1 MNTQLN
7 TIIQSAI
14 QSFEVGNFDEAISIL
29 KKLLQIDIH
38 YADTI
43 FDLGCSYAEANRLIE
58 ARNIFN
64 CLKLFQKNDERI
76 PYNLGLI
83 YSMQGE
89 HLLALEEYD
98 LSLKIQPNDVEVLIN
113 KGVTLIDIKNYI
125 LASEVLDK
133 AIQINSNIPEAWSN
147 KGIALHHL
155 NRYQESINA
164 YKEAIK
170 LNHNYYEAW
179 SNLSAPLNSL
189 KRFLEACDA
198 CDQALKL
205 KPDYAEGLS
214 NKGLVLVE
222 LNRLDAAIVHFD
234 KALSLK
240 PNYAEGWSNKGI
252 ALLRLKCVDDAI
264 VHFDKALSLS
274 PDYAKAWSNKA
285 IALNEL
291 KRHEQAI
298 IHYEKSLSLKVG
310 IDWIY
315 GDLLHTKMK
324 ICHWLDLSN
333 ELEYIPIKISKEEKI
348 ILPFVL
354 FALIDDLI
362 LHKKNAEIF
371 AKTQFPF
378 NPALGS
384 IAKSTA
390 NKKIR
395 VGYFSADFRS
405 HAVSMLAVE
414 LFELHDK
421 NSFEIIAFS
430 FGDDDQSQIRQRVAN
445 AFNQF
450 IDVRGMSDLDIAK
463 LSRELHVDIAVDL
476 GGYTADNRTGIFA
489 YRAAPI
495 QVSYLGYLGTM
506 GTEYIDY
513 LIADTTIIPE
523 KSKIHYAEKIVY
535 LPSYQVNDRKRKI
548 SDKVFTRDN
557 FGLPDKGFV
566 FACFCSNY
574 KILPIV
580 FDGWMRILKSVEGSV
595 LFLYADNKWVE
606 ENTKREAEARGIDS
620 ARLIFGKNIPADE
633 NLSRYRTCDLFLD
646 TYPYNAGTTA
656 SDALWAGLPV
666 LTLNGESFASRIAAS
681 LLNSIGLPELITC
694 TQEEYEA
701 LAIELALNPKK
712 FEDIK
717 FKLSNNRLTTALFDS
732 SLFTQNLEIA
742 FKQMKKRYDFDLP
755 PDHIAIG

>member
-234 KALSLK
+234 KALSL
-240 PNYAEGWSNKGI
+240 
-252 ALLRLKCVDDAI
+252 
-264 VHFDKALSLS
+264 S

-371 AKTQFPF
+371 AQTQFPF

-384 IAKSTA
+384 IPKSTA

-421 NSFEIIAFS
+421 YSFEIIAFS
-430 FGDDDQSQIRQRVAN
+430 FGDDDQSHIRQRVAN